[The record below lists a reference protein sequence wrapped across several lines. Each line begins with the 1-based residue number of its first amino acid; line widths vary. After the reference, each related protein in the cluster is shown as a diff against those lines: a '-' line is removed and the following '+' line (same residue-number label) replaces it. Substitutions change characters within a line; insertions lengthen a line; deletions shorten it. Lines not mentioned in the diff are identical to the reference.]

1 MEMDDLEERVR
12 NIEIEMSTHES
23 QCEERWKT
31 TFNRLMDIED
41 SLKRIENRIM
51 VSAGSLIVFLAGV
64 IVTLLM
70 GHQVQRK
77 PRLYQAYKVYEPIFD
92 KEYLKDLADLLQM
105 AHKMR
110 MDEIKAQTELL
121 KAETTN
127 IRNQTNVQINDA
139 ALPFGQGNYGKLM
152 EKLLSGNEA

>member
-1 MEMDDLEERVR
+1 M
-12 NIEIEMSTHES
+12 NIEDRVVAIEKEMSTHEM

-70 GHQVQRK
+70 GH
-77 PRLYQAYKVYEPIFD
+77 
-92 KEYLKDLADLLQM
+92 
-105 AHKMR
+105 
-110 MDEIKAQTELL
+110 
-121 KAETTN
+121 
-127 IRNQTNVQINDA
+127 
-139 ALPFGQGNYGKLM
+139 
-152 EKLLSGNEA
+152 